1 MENFEMALRWF
12 AGLFSWLAGMGLV
25 LMMLHVT
32 TDVVLRST
40 GIYQMSGVV
49 EMVGHYYMV
58 IVVFLPLA
66 LMELHNKTVSV
77 DVFYERFGSPMRRC
91 CNILALL
98 ASILFYTV
106 FAYQT
111 AIDAWRSFQSG
122 NFSMGEARLLIWP
135 SKAVLPLGMGFAALC
150 LIVLSLHKRRK
161 LDAGI

>member
-1 MENFEMALRWF
+1 MKNLEETLRWL
-12 AGLFSWLAGMGLV
+12 ADLLTWLAGIGLV

-32 TDVVLRST
+32 ADVVLRST

-66 LMELHNKTVSV
+66 LMELQNKTVSV
-77 DVFYERFGSPMRRC
+77 DVFYERFGAPMRRC

-98 ASILFYTV
+98 ASILFYAV

-111 AIDAWRSFQSG
+111 ALDAWRSFQSG
-122 NFSMGEARLLIWP
+122 NFSMGEAQLLIWP
-135 SKAVLPLGMGFAALC
+135 SKAVLPLGLGFAALC
-150 LIVLSLHKRRK
+150 LVVLSLRKRRK